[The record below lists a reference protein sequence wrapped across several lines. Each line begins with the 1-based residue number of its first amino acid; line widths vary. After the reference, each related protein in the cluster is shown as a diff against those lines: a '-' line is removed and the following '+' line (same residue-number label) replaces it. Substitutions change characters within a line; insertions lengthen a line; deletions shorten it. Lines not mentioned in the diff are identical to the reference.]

1 MLDIKFEPVQY
12 FRCNGFIIT
21 NFLFQ
26 CVHLSLNDIF
36 FACSTSHVRTNRP
49 QEKECCKEPW
59 QFALR
64 SLGLLKS
71 TFQRFQGLAAS
82 SHQKIQVGKKP
93 LLAGYYISDWVSAF
107 GVVLKGNEFI

>member
-1 MLDIKFEPVQY
+1 MSS
-12 FRCNGFIIT
+12 
-21 NFLFQ
+21 FLRALR
-26 CVHLSLNDIF
+26 VTYVPIAPKKRN
-36 FACSTSHVRTNRP
+36 V
-49 QEKECCKEPW
+49 KECCKEPW